1 MSMAVIAGVATV
13 AGAGYTAYSTS
24 QQAKNSQEQ
33 IGIQQGLSQDQFD
46 QNAELQAQYLD
57 YLKNALD
64 QYGENSTSIIGTT
77 YQNVSDIIA
86 NIPGVSELMG
96 EAQSLSLQDFQ
107 FRDTIQ
113 KQNLAFIEG
122 GTDPQIREAQSLNA
136 SLAALDPSAFQGK
149 MGDILKSNLYGLKAV
164 TTGEPTGSFANLSA
178 QNLYNFSQQGLS
190 QYLAISDFFS
200 REGTV
205 DPISPLQ
212 TAFDLQ
218 NVEMNLGQLKIG
230 NEQWRGTSLLN
241 VEGTKLGASNNIA
254 QTGLQYGTA
263 NINTLGNNLI
273 GASNA
278 TIAAGAAENAGYTQA
293 ISQLISGISGYGATR
308 SMGASQQAQ
317 TDYYKTMAARYSA
330 PSKYAVN

>member
-1 MSMAVIAGVATV
+1 MSMAVIAGLATV

-24 QQAKNSQEQ
+24 KQAKNSQGQ
-33 IGIQQGLSQDQFD
+33 IAAQQGISQDQFD

-57 YLKNALD
+57 YLQGALES
-64 QYGENSTSIIGTT
+64 YGENTSSIIGKT
-77 YQNVSDIIA
+77 YQSVSDIIA
-86 NIPGVSELMG
+86 SIPGVSDLMS
-96 EAQSLSLQDFQ
+96 EATSLSQQDFNY
-107 FRDTIQ
+107 RDSIQ

-136 SLAALDPSAFQGK
+136 SLAALDSSAFQGK
-149 MGDILKSNLYGLKAV
+149 MGDILKSNLYGLKSV

-178 QNLYNFSQQGLS
+178 ANLYNFSQQGLS

-230 NEQWRGTSLLN
+230 NEQWQGNSLLN
-241 VEGTKLGASNNIA
+241 AEATKLGASNNIA

-263 NINTLGNNLI
+263 NINTLANNLI
-273 GASNA
+273 GTSNA

-293 ISQLISGISGYGATR
+293 ISQLISGLTSYGATQNM
-308 SMGASQQAQ
+308 SASQQAQ
-317 TDYYKTMAARYSA
+317 TDYYKTMAARYST
-330 PSKYAVN
+330 PSKFTT